1 MIYVYIYIYYIAVEV
16 NMEHALNNPLFTC
29 MVKTSK
35 QINAK
40 EEPSYTELGVTA
52 SLPTVELHMEVSQK
66 TNTGSTVLPNF
77 ATPGH
82 FSEGLQV
89 NTSQKD

>member
-1 MIYVYIYIYYIAVEV
+1 MSMD
-16 NMEHALNNPLFTC
+16 NALNNPPFTC
-29 MVKTSK
+29 MVKTLL

-40 EEPSYTELGVTA
+40 EEPSYTELGVPA
-52 SLPTVELHMEVSQK
+52 SLPTVELRTEVSQQTK
-66 TNTGSTVLPNF
+66 TGSTVLLNF

-89 NTSQKD
+89 NTSQN